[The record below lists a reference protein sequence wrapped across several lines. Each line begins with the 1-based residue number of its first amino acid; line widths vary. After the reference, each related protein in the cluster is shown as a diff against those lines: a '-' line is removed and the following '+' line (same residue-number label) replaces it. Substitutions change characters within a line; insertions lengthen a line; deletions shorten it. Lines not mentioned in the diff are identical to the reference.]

1 MATVQHYISVLDPS
15 TTEMNLG
22 AGGGSGQSNI
32 HDGTSST
39 STDLVEI
46 RWTQTTSGSGTV
58 SPTVSRKMLFD
69 AMDLIKRFVLQHG
82 FGPPGTDG
90 NIPV

>member
-1 MATVQHYISVLDPS
+1 MATVQHYISVVDPS

-22 AGGGSGQSNI
+22 SGNTTNI

-39 STDLVEI
+39 AGDLVEI

-69 AMDLIKRFVLQHG
+69 AMLLIKRFILQHG